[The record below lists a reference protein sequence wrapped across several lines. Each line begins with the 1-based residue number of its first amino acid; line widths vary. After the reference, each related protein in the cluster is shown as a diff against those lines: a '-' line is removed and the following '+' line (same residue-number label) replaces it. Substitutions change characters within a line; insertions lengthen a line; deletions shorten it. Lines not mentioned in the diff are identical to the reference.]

1 MSLIPLVDYGQQP
14 SADFVNRQRD
24 TARNLTPRSAG
35 GLGAMVRNYAGGTIS
50 VPLRR
55 EQPAPVLN
63 AGASAPFD
71 ITVED
76 VAGTPTA
83 TFWPGTVNSLLP
95 SNGMAGLSSGVATVA
110 SGVRYLVLT
119 CTAAS
124 GAITGATFSADA
136 SPPAAITPLA
146 GSPPT
151 SFKILIGVTIDGEPV
166 KVWGDGNIQ
175 ALPVEAFRVQ
185 KSSPVAGQI
194 PFDIYYTWSLDLV

>member
-1 MSLIPLVDYGQQP
+1 MSVNLIPLVDYGQQP

-63 AGASAPFD
+63 AGALAPFD
-71 ITVED
+71 ISVDGTTV
-76 VAGTPTA
+76 

-119 CTAAS
+119 CTTSS

-151 SFKILIGVTIDGEPV
+151 SFKILVGVTIDGEPV
-166 KVWGDGNIQ
+166 KVWGDGN
-175 ALPVEAFRVQ
+175 
-185 KSSPVAGQI
+185 
-194 PFDIYYTWSLDLV
+194 